1 MFFGLSWKENQVSSS
16 FGDLIPVAIGNN
28 LPILIA
34 SKCWNHGNLEF
45 HFHSPRDCCHRKDIK
60 PIYAFL
66 AVDSWFYLSFSNS
79 KIWQLWYLTIAIAFT
94 SFKHCGKIFSHHQVI
109 LEVRTNHPTFIHWW
123 PQFYL
128 TSLTVMC
135 IILPIIQRQILSL
148 SLILPE
154 HDKKPNIVVIVYW

>member
-79 KIWQLWYLTIAIAFT
+79 KIWQLLYLTIAIAFT

-109 LEVRTNHPTFIHWW
+109 SAVGIIIPPFSIGGQNL
-123 PQFYL
+123 FYL
-128 TSLTVMC
+128 FVRNVFFTHSPETN
-135 IILPIIQRQILSL
+135 SL
-148 SLILPE
+148 SSSLFPHPRTLE
-154 HDKKPNIVVIVYW
+154 KKLNTPGFLY